1 MLRDVFLWVLNE
13 KPCRCA
19 VAPAEALLK
28 TTTGSNWSRTD
39 SGLDLAIDDKG
50 TPHAV
55 GDSSSL
61 VGART
66 AT

>member
-19 VAPAEALLK
+19 VAPVEALLHP
-28 TTTGSNWSRTD
+28 TTGSSWSRID
-39 SGLDLAIDDKG
+39 SGLDLAMDDKG
-50 TPHAV
+50 TPHEV

-66 AT
+66 AI